1 MKKRVLS
8 IMVVAALFA
17 PSCDSLLDTE
27 PRQSISNEVA
37 LEDLAGANAVLIGA
51 YNSLQ
56 ATNLYGKQLIAYP
69 ELLADNMKVTFV
81 NRNEAVTLANNA
93 PNQQLGIWNDAY
105 SAISRVNN
113 ILDVIDNLPGAS
125 QVEKDQIKAQCLFIR
140 GLMYFDLVRVYARN
154 PRFNL
159 GNTNG
164 VPIVLVPTKAVG
176 PDLYPPRN
184 SVSEVYAQIESDL
197 IAAVTLNVNVNIP
210 YRGSSAAASALL
222 SRVYLYQGK
231 WQNAIDAASTVIGSG
246 RFNLLPTA
254 QYANIFMN
262 DGTTESIFEIVNR
275 SDDNPGIS
283 GVASMYLQSRNPDN
297 TTNGYGDFI
306 PTDDLMSLFSATD
319 VRGTLFVNHVK
330 GSQPVKY
337 TLKFPDSKGFHVTNH
352 PVLRYAEI
360 YLNRAEANAELN
372 NNTAAL
378 ADLNIV
384 RARAGLAPL
393 TGLTGEALMNA
404 IQLERRLEL
413 AFEGHRPFDLARRG
427 QGFTK
432 GLTPSDCPAT
442 SPCFIPFEDYRIISP
457 IPVAQIDVNPNMV
470 QNPGY

>member
-1 MKKRVLS
+1 MKKRVLT
-8 IMVVAALFA
+8 IMMVAAFAA
-17 PSCDSLLDTE
+17 PSCDSLLETE

-113 ILDVIDNLPGAS
+113 ILAVIDDLPDAS
-125 QVEKDQIKAQCLFIR
+125 QAEKDEIKAQCLFIR
-140 GLMYFDLVRVYARN
+140 GLMYYDLVRVYARN

-164 VPIVLVPTKAVG
+164 VPIVLNPTKAVG
-176 PDLYPPRN
+176 PDLYPPR
-184 SVSEVYAQIESDL
+184 STVSEVYAQIESDL
-197 IAAVTLNVNVNIP
+197 NAVVALNINLNIP
-210 YRGSSAAASALL
+210 FRASSAAASALL

-231 WQNAIDAASTVIGSG
+231 WQEADDAATDVIGSG

-254 QYANIFMN
+254 QYANIFLN

-306 PTDDLMSLFSATD
+306 PTDDLLSKFTTND
-319 VRGTLFVNHVK
+319 VRGNLFVNYTK
-330 GSQPVKY
+330 GSQAVKF

-352 PVLRYAEI
+352 PVLRYAEVF
-360 YLNRAEANAELN
+360 LNRAEANAELGN
-372 NNTAAL
+372 NAAAL
-378 ADLNIV
+378 ADMNVV
-384 RARAGLAPL
+384 RVRAGLTPL
-393 TGLTGEALMNA
+393 AGLSGEALMNA

-442 SPCFIPFEDYRIISP
+442 SPCFIPYEDYRIISP